1 MSIVN
6 LVLANIKR
14 GKSAAISLFIL
25 IFIAALLLNVGMT
38 VIFKI
43 NTFYDDKVEALHDA
57 HVSMIIHSADYKQPQ
72 GDFLKTYPGVRETE
86 TETIIL
92 MSAAKFRFD
101 GSDLSISAALLNAG
115 ANRTI
120 APLKLIDKLDEMNK
134 DDIYLPY
141 SFKSS
146 GGYKLG
152 DPFTITYSDKDY
164 KYRVA
169 GFFEATM
176 LGMNNMGMLKFF
188 LQDEA
193 YRQLSEKL
201 GAKVEGILMSSIFK
215 DPTQSP
221 RLIVDF
227 RKQFP
232 QFNEGMSAPFSWVN
246 DIEMVKSVSTL
257 PINMVAM
264 ILVAF
269 AAVIV
274 GVSLIVIKFRVT
286 NSIDDGII
294 NIGVLKA
301 VGYTSRQ
308 ILASITLQFMLIAF
322 SAGVFGVAV
331 SYAVMPLFGGIIT
344 TLSGLLWTQHLDV
357 LINFSSILI
366 VIVLILIVILLS
378 SMRIKKL
385 QPVAA
390 LRGGLMTHSF
400 KKNTFPLE
408 KAKGGLHFVLA
419 CKTMVINRKQNI
431 MITFIIAAITFAS
444 VFSVVLYY
452 NVATDKTAFVHL
464 VGAETSN
471 VMVQS
476 KSAEDTKKLLAAFE
490 QMDDVAKTA
499 ILDMTLMKID
509 GQTVHTSVSDDF
521 SKLDNQTVY
530 EGRYPQYDNE
540 IALSWAV
547 AKMLRKSIGDTVMV
561 KAGDA
566 THPYLIT
573 GLSQSISNMGQAA
586 YLTLS
591 GIQQIIP
598 SYSGTLI
605 NVYLNGIDNVAFIRN
620 LKEQFGNMTED
631 IVDVDEVINSQ
642 SGIYISAVF
651 AVMVMILAITVVI
664 VILILYLVIKTMI
677 LKRKREFGILKA
689 TGYTTLQLMTQLAL
703 SFVPIVIAGVIVG
716 GVLGCLY
723 TNSLLTLL
731 LSGAGIH
738 NVNFIVKIPPIVML
752 CIGLVVLAYLVSML
766 ISRRIKWITAY
777 GLITE

>member
-1 MSIVN
+1 MNIVN
-6 LVLANIKR
+6 LALANIKR

-43 NTFYDDKVEALHDA
+43 NTFYDDKIEALHDA
-57 HVSMIIHSADYKQPQ
+57 HLSMIIHSADYKQFQ

-92 MSAAKFRFD
+92 MSAAKFRYD
-101 GSDLSISAALLNAG
+101 GSDLSISAALLNVD

-120 APLKLIDKLDEMNK
+120 APLKLIDKLDVINK

-152 DPFTITYSDKDY
+152 DTFTITYSDQDY

-176 LGMNNMGMLKFF
+176 LSMNNMGMLKFY
-188 LQDEA
+188 LQGEA

-201 GAKVEGILMSSIFK
+201 GTQVDGTMMSTIFM
-215 DPTQSP
+215 DQTQSP
-221 RLIVDF
+221 KLLVDY
-227 RKQFP
+227 RNQFP
-232 QFNEGMSAPFSWVN
+232 QPNEGMSAPFSWAN
-246 DIEMVKSVSTL
+246 DIEMVKNVGML

-274 GVSLIVIKFRVT
+274 LVSLIVIKFRVT

-308 ILASITLQFMLIAF
+308 ILASITLQFMLIAV
-322 SAGVFGVAV
+322 SAGVFGLAV
-331 SYAVMPLFGGIIT
+331 SYAVMPLLGGIIT
-344 TLSGLLWTQHLDV
+344 TLSGLLWTQHLDAS
-357 LINFSSILI
+357 INFASILI
-366 VIVLILIVILLS
+366 VVVLILMVILLS

-419 CKTMVINRKQNI
+419 CKTMLINRKQNI
-431 MITFIIAAITFAS
+431 MITFIIAAVTFAS

-476 KSAEDTKKLLAAFE
+476 KSAEDSKKLHAAIE

-499 ILDMTLMKID
+499 ILDMILMKID

-521 SKLDNQTVY
+521 GKLDNQTVY

-540 IALSWAV
+540 IALSWGV

-566 THPYLIT
+566 TRPYLIT

-591 GIQQIIP
+591 GLQQVIP

-605 NVYLNGIDNVAFIRN
+605 NVYLNGIDNAGFIRN
-620 LKEQFGNMTED
+620 LKEQYGNMTED

-651 AVMVMILAITVVI
+651 AVMVMILAITVLI
-664 VILILYLVIKTMI
+664 VLLILYLVIKTMI

-689 TGYTTLQLMTQLAL
+689 TGYTTLQLMTQIAL
-703 SFVPIVIAGVIVG
+703 SFVPIVIAGVIMG

-738 NVNFIVKIPPIVML
+738 NVKFIVKIPPIVML
-752 CIGLVVLAYLVSML
+752 CIGLVVVAYLVSML

>member
-1 MSIVN
+1 MS
-6 LVLANIKR
+6 
-14 GKSAAISLFIL
+14 
-25 IFIAALLLNVGMT
+25 T
-38 VIFKI
+38 
-43 NTFYDDKVEALHDA
+43 
-57 HVSMIIHSADYKQPQ
+57 
-72 GDFLKTYPGVRETE
+72 
-86 TETIIL
+86 
-92 MSAAKFRFD
+92 
-101 GSDLSISAALLNAG
+101 
-115 ANRTI
+115 
-120 APLKLIDKLDEMNK
+120 
-134 DDIYLPY
+134 
-141 SFKSS
+141 
-146 GGYKLG
+146 
-152 DPFTITYSDKDY
+152 
-164 KYRVA
+164 
-169 GFFEATM
+169 
-176 LGMNNMGMLKFF
+176 
-188 LQDEA
+188 
-193 YRQLSEKL
+193 
-201 GAKVEGILMSSIFK
+201 IFK

-232 QFNEGMSAPFSWVN
+232 QPNEGMSAPFSWVN

-274 GVSLIVIKFRVT
+274 LVSLIVIKFRVT

-322 SAGVFGVAV
+322 SAGVFGIAV

-344 TLSGLLWTQHLDV
+344 TLSGLLWTQHLDAS
-357 LINFSSILI
+357 INFASILI
-366 VIVLILIVILLS
+366 VVVLMLIVILLS

-390 LRGGLMTHSF
+390 LRGGIMTHSF

-499 ILDMTLMKID
+499 ILDMILMKID

-591 GIQQIIP
+591 GLQQVIP
-598 SYSGTLI
+598 GYSGTLI
-605 NVYLNGIDNVAFIRN
+605 NVYLNGIDNAGFIRN
-620 LKEQFGNMTED
+620 LKEQYGNMTED
-631 IVDVDEVINSQ
+631 IVNIDEVINSQ
-642 SGIYISAVF
+642 SGVYISAVF
-651 AVMVMILAITVVI
+651 AVMVMILAITVLI

-689 TGYTTLQLMTQLAL
+689 TGYTTLQLMTQIAL
-703 SFVPIVIAGVIVG
+703 SFVPIVIAGVIMG

-723 TNSLLTLL
+723 TNSMLTLL

-738 NVNFIVKIPPIVML
+738 NVQFIVKIPLIVML